1 MDRSDLPC
9 KRGCLELGKENLLDS
24 SKKQKMRDLD
34 TLLKNQGTSLTC
46 NPEFSKKK
54 EGYPILQPCIKGQ
67 TFHSRMDNCLLTL
80 GQAGNATSSDKLQL
94 HNKENMPNGPD
105 PHGMD
110 IKSKRGLNL
119 DLNANTDEYNPFYP
133 YKKLGL
139 FKPTDPSECGST
151 TGPIEEENAPL
162 KLWNQMK
169 ENGFLSSTQR
179 EIIAPKPRGRKPK
192 RKIEEETRKKIV
204 HMQTE
209 QANRFAK
216 VAAPSGLLSGLNPGI
231 INHVRNSKQV
241 YTIIEAIV
249 RSEKVESSQVNKE
262 TAPLCDTTGR
272 FGETDISGCNTC
284 GELNKGYE
292 DTGLK
297 LGLSSDWDV
306 ELGQSSSQVT
316 GVTDD
321 YGSNQEVVTSLSLKA
336 TSAASQWME
345 LLQQDIKGRL
355 AALRRS
361 KKRVRNVIS
370 TELPYIMSTD
380 LSCNQNDDPS
390 GAHSSVC
397 PGDHVEK
404 WKFLFMQMDKAL
416 QEEGRFLENWLIQVQ
431 QMQSMCEK
439 GMKYVASEGITLGT
453 TNEFSKLKK
462 METMEHEQIVKAA
475 AASMYSTCN
484 FVMNKEKVSSF
495 S

>member
-1 MDRSDLPC
+1 MDS
-9 KRGCLELGKENLLDS
+9 
-24 SKKQKMRDLD
+24 
-34 TLLKNQGTSLTC
+34 
-46 NPEFSKKK
+46 
-54 EGYPILQPCIKGQ
+54 
-67 TFHSRMDNCLLTL
+67 CLLTL
-80 GQAGNATSSDKLQL
+80 GQAGSATSLDNLQL
-94 HNKENMPNGPD
+94 QNKENMPD
-105 PHGMD
+105 PSEMD
-110 IKSKRGLNL
+110 VKSKIGLNL
-119 DLNANTDEYNPFYP
+119 DLNANVDEYNPFYP

-139 FKPTDPSECGST
+139 LKPTDPSECGST
-151 TGPIEEENAPL
+151 TGPIEEENGPL

-192 RKIEEETRKKIV
+192 RKAEETRKRIV

-209 QANRFAK
+209 QASRFAK

-241 YTIIEAIV
+241 YSIIEAMV
-249 RSEKVESSQVNKE
+249 QSEKVGTRQLNKE
-262 TAPLCDTTGR
+262 KDPIGNGSGR
-272 FGETDISGCNTC
+272 FGEENMGGCKTYS
-284 GELNKGYE
+284 ELIKGYE
-292 DTGLK
+292 ECDGLK
-297 LGLSSDWDV
+297 LGLSSDWVMD
-306 ELGQSSSQVT
+306 LGQSSSQVT

-321 YGSNQEVVTSLSLKA
+321 CGSNQEVVTSLSLKA

-370 TELPYIMSTD
+370 TELPYIISTE
-380 LSCNQNDDPS
+380 LSCNQNNDPS
-390 GAHSSVC
+390 AAHLSEKVC

-404 WKFLFMQMDKAL
+404 WKYLFMQMDKAL

-439 GMKYVASEGITLGT
+439 GLKYAASEGLVLGT
-453 TNEFSKLKK
+453 ISEFSKLKQ
-462 METMEHEQIVKAA
+462 MEAMEHEQAVKAA

-484 FVMNKEKVSSF
+484 FVMNKEKVASF
-495 S
+495 L